1 MCPFHQMILIHLG
14 LEFKLEIQ
22 SVFYKLRAH
31 FWFEWVT
38 NVTASGGQ
46 MHHITGRQRA

>member
-1 MCPFHQMILIHLG
+1 MILIHLG
-14 LEFKLEIQ
+14 LEFRLEIQ
-22 SVFYKLRAH
+22 IVFYKFRAH

-38 NVTASGGQ
+38 YVAASGGQ